1 MFLNQKYALVLKD
14 LQSFADRMKVYKTTK
29 KWRDKPDDWE
39 TPNFYG
45 QISYMVLNPTWNVP
59 QSIMR
64 EEIVY
69 KMRKD
74 STYLKHS

>member
-1 MFLNQKYALVLKD
+1 MD
-14 LQSFADRMKVYKTTK
+14 
-29 KWRDKPDDWE
+29 DKPDDWE
-39 TPNFYG
+39 TPSMSG
-45 QISYMVLNPTWNVP
+45 EISYLVLNPTWNVP

-74 STYLKHS
+74 SSYLRSHNFKVYLNEGEINPDS